1 MNYLKVDN
9 VNNTDLPEFIYCYII
24 TGQAGFKETEIHP
37 KKKKKK
43 KEIQPSKNANFM
55 TKDLRRV
62 IMQRPKL
69 QKLFL

>member
-1 MNYLKVDN
+1 MNSLKVDN

-43 KEIQPSKNANFM
+43 KKFSQAKTQIS
-55 TKDLRRV
+55 
-62 IMQRPKL
+62 
-69 QKLFL
+69 

>member
-1 MNYLKVDN
+1 MNSLKVDN
-9 VNNTDLPEFIYCYII
+9 VNNADLPEFIYCYII
-24 TGQAGFKETEIHP
+24 TGQAGFKETEIQP
-37 KKKKKK
+37 KK
-43 KEIQPSKNANFM
+43 KEIQPSKNAKFM

>member
-1 MNYLKVDN
+1 MNSLKVDN
-9 VNNTDLPEFIYCYII
+9 VNNADLPEFIYCYII
-24 TGQAGFKETEIHP
+24 TEQAGFKETKIQQ
-37 KKKKKK
+37 KKK
-43 KEIQPSKNANFM
+43 KEIQPSKNAKFM